1 MAGQTG
7 SWCAGAGDAPGTIGQ
22 RSDTIRPM
30 VDQTRGSRDRARYSS
45 VGGTAGSGLRRGPT
59 AIPPSGAQPGPVE
72 ICEPEVGEVRTPPYD
87 AAAIERT
94 AEVFKA
100 LAASSRLRILLVL
113 TQGEASVT
121 EIVDETGLSQP
132 LVSQHLK
139 QLRSLH
145 LVDVD
150 RVGREAIY
158 SFKDAHVSHI
168 LIDALD
174 HALEH
179 PEDD

>member
-1 MAGQTG
+1 MA
-7 SWCAGAGDAPGTIGQ
+7 
-22 RSDTIRPM
+22 
-30 VDQTRGSRDRARYSS
+30 DQTRASQDPTRYSP
-45 VGGTAGSGLRRGPT
+45 VGGTAGSGLRHGST
-59 AIPPSGAQPGPVE
+59 QTPPPGPVE
-72 ICEPEVGEVRTPPYD
+72 ICDPEVGEVPTPAYD
-87 AAAIERT
+87 AAAIDRT

-113 TQGEASVT
+113 TQGEAGVT

-139 QLRSLH
+139 HLRSLH
-145 LVDVD
+145 LVEVH

>member
-1 MAGQTG
+1 MAH
-7 SWCAGAGDAPGTIGQ
+7 
-22 RSDTIRPM
+22 
-30 VDQTRGSRDRARYSS
+30 QTRTPQDRTRYSP
-45 VGGTAGSGLRRGPT
+45 VGGTAGSGLRHGSTQP
-59 AIPPSGAQPGPVE
+59 PPSEPVE
-72 ICEPEVGEVRTPPYD
+72 ICEPEVGEVPTPAYD
-87 AAAIERT
+87 AAAIDRT

-145 LVDVD
+145 LVEVD

>member
-1 MAGQTG
+1 MHLMAE
-7 SWCAGAGDAPGTIGQ
+7 
-22 RSDTIRPM
+22 
-30 VDQTRGSRDRARYSS
+30 QTRADRSRFAPAGGSA
-45 VGGTAGSGLRRGPT
+45 GGGLRRAPRT
-59 AIPPSGAQPGPVE
+59 PPPPDPVE
-72 ICEPEVGEVRTPPYD
+72 ICEPEVGEVPAPPYE
-87 AAAIERT
+87 AATIDRT

-113 TQGEASVT
+113 TQGEASVS
-121 EIVDETGLSQP
+121 EIVDATGLAQP

-174 HALEH
+174 HAAEH
-179 PEDD
+179 PEDG

>member
-1 MAGQTG
+1 MA
-7 SWCAGAGDAPGTIGQ
+7 
-22 RSDTIRPM
+22 
-30 VDQTRGSRDRARYSS
+30 DQTHAAQDRIRYSPA
-45 VGGTAGSGLRRGPT
+45 GGTAGGGLRRGPEPL
-59 AIPPSGAQPGPVE
+59 PPAGPVE
-72 ICEPEVGEVRTPPYD
+72 ICEPEVGEVPTPTYD
-87 AAAIERT
+87 APAIEKT

-100 LAASSRLRILLVL
+100 LAAPSRLRILLVL
-113 TQGEASVT
+113 TQGEASVS
-121 EIVDETGLSQP
+121 EIVDDTGLSQP

-145 LVDVD
+145 LVEVN

-174 HALEH
+174 HSLEH
-179 PEDD
+179 PDEG

>member
-1 MAGQTG
+1 MAH
-7 SWCAGAGDAPGTIGQ
+7 
-22 RSDTIRPM
+22 
-30 VDQTRGSRDRARYSS
+30 QTRASQDRTRYSP
-45 VGGTAGSGLRRGPT
+45 VGGTAGSGLRHGSTQP
-59 AIPPSGAQPGPVE
+59 PPSEPVE
-72 ICEPEVGEVRTPPYD
+72 ICEPEVGEVPTPAYD
-87 AAAIERT
+87 AAAIDRT

-145 LVDVD
+145 LVEVD

>member
-1 MAGQTG
+1 MA
-7 SWCAGAGDAPGTIGQ
+7 
-22 RSDTIRPM
+22 
-30 VDQTRGSRDRARYSS
+30 DQTHAPQDRARYSPA
-45 VGGTAGSGLRRGPT
+45 GGTAGSGLRHGVTPG
-59 AIPPSGAQPGPVE
+59 APSGPVE
-72 ICEPEVGEVRTPPYD
+72 ICEPEVGEVPTPAYGS
-87 AAAIERT
+87 AAIART

-145 LVDVD
+145 LVEVD

-174 HALEH
+174 HAVEH

>member
-1 MAGQTG
+1 MAH
-7 SWCAGAGDAPGTIGQ
+7 
-22 RSDTIRPM
+22 
-30 VDQTRGSRDRARYSS
+30 QTRASQERTRYSPA
-45 VGGTAGSGLRRGPT
+45 GGTAGGGLRHGSTP
-59 AIPPSGAQPGPVE
+59 APLPEPVE
-72 ICEPEVGEVRTPPYD
+72 ICEPEVGEVPTPAYD
-87 AAAIERT
+87 AAAIDRT

-121 EIVDETGLSQP
+121 EIVDETGLAQP

-145 LVDVD
+145 LVAVN

>member
-1 MAGQTG
+1 MAVQTG
-7 SWCAGAGDAPGTIGQ
+7 PWCGGAEDAPGTIGQ
-22 RSDTIRPM
+22 RSETIQPM
-30 VDQTRGSRDRARYSS
+30 VDQTRGSQDRARYSP
-45 VGGTAGSGLRRGPT
+45 VGGTAGSGLSRGPT
-59 AIPPSGAQPGPVE
+59 PIPPSGPQPGPVE
-72 ICEPEVGEVRTPPYD
+72 ICEPEVGEVPTPAYD
-87 AAAIERT
+87 AAAIDRT

-113 TQGEASVT
+113 TQGEAGVT

-139 QLRSLH
+139 HLRSLH
-145 LVDVD
+145 LVEVH

-179 PEDD
+179 PEDA

>member
-1 MAGQTG
+1 MAVQTA
-7 SWCAGAGDAPGTIGQ
+7 SLTSSAADIRGTSCL
-22 RSDTIRPM
+22 RTLPDRYHSLM
-30 VDQTRGSRDRARYSS
+30 ADQTRTPHDLARYSPA
-45 VGGTAGSGLRRGPT
+45 GGTAGSGLRRGSVP
-59 AIPPSGAQPGPVE
+59 APHPGPVE
-72 ICEPEVGEVRTPPYD
+72 ICEPEVGEVPTPAYD
-87 AAAIERT
+87 AAAIDRT

-113 TQGEASVT
+113 TQGEAGVT

-139 QLRSLH
+139 HLRSLH
-145 LVDVD
+145 LVEVD

>member
-1 MAGQTG
+1 MAE
-7 SWCAGAGDAPGTIGQ
+7 
-22 RSDTIRPM
+22 RVR
-30 VDQTRGSRDRARYSS
+30 RARNG
-45 VGGTAGSGLRRGPT
+45 VRQTPAGGTAGTGLRRVPQT
-59 AIPPSGAQPGPVE
+59 TPPPEPVE
-72 ICEPEVGEVRTPPYD
+72 ICEPEVGSVPAPAYD
-87 AAAIERT
+87 RATIERT

-100 LAASSRLRILLVL
+100 LAAGSRLRILLVL
-113 TQGEASVT
+113 TQGEASVS
-121 EIVDETGLSQP
+121 EIVDETGLAQP

-145 LVDVD
+145 LVEVD

-174 HALEH
+174 HTVEH
-179 PEDD
+179 ADEW

>member
-1 MAGQTG
+1 MHVMAE
-7 SWCAGAGDAPGTIGQ
+7 
-22 RSDTIRPM
+22 
-30 VDQTRGSRDRARYSS
+30 QTRAGRRRSAPA
-45 VGGTAGSGLRRGPT
+45 GGTAGSGLRRAPAT
-59 AIPPSGAQPGPVE
+59 TPPVVPVE
-72 ICEPEVGEVRTPPYD
+72 ICEPEVGEVPAPAYHPETID
-87 AAAIERT
+87 RT

-100 LAASSRLRILLVL
+100 LATSSRLRILLVL
-113 TQGEASVT
+113 TQGEASVS
-121 EIVDETGLSQP
+121 EIVDETGLAQP

-174 HALEH
+174 HAAEH